1 MSEFSSGQHTGSC
14 FFLFLFLFLFLI
26 WVSESEGKKKYGK
39 VEFQRG
45 DRPGVRNQA
54 YLILELT
61 EKKKK
66 REREREKM
74 W

>member
-1 MSEFSSGQHTGSC
+1 MSEFSCGQNTGSC
-14 FFLFLFLFLFLI
+14 FFFFLI
-26 WVSESEGKKKYGK
+26 WVSESEGEKKYGK

-54 YLILELT
+54 YMIFELT
-61 EKKKK
+61 EKKK

>member
-1 MSEFSSGQHTGSC
+1 M
-14 FFLFLFLFLFLI
+14 
-26 WVSESEGKKKYGK
+26 SESEGKNKYGK

-54 YLILELT
+54 YMILELT

-66 REREREKM
+66 RERERENVVRI
-74 W
+74 

>member
-1 MSEFSSGQHTGSC
+1 MWTEHWKL
-14 FFLFLFLFLFLI
+14 FFFFLI
-26 WVSESEGKKKYGK
+26 WVSESEGEKKYGK
-39 VEFQRG
+39 VEFKRG

-54 YLILELT
+54 YMIFELT
-61 EKKKK
+61 EKKK

>member
-1 MSEFSSGQHTGSC
+1 M
-14 FFLFLFLFLFLI
+14 
-26 WVSESEGKKKYGK
+26 SESEGKNKYGK

-54 YLILELT
+54 YMILELT

-66 REREREKM
+66 ERERETVVRI
-74 W
+74 

>member
-1 MSEFSSGQHTGSC
+1 MSEFSCGQNTGSC
-14 FFLFLFLFLFLI
+14 FFFFLI
-26 WVSESEGKKKYGK
+26 WVSESEGEKKYGK

-54 YLILELT
+54 YMIFELT
-61 EKKKK
+61 EKKKG
-66 REREREKM
+66 EREREKM

>member
-14 FFLFLFLFLFLI
+14 FFLFLFLFLI

-54 YLILELT
+54 YMILELT
-61 EKKKK
+61 EKKK